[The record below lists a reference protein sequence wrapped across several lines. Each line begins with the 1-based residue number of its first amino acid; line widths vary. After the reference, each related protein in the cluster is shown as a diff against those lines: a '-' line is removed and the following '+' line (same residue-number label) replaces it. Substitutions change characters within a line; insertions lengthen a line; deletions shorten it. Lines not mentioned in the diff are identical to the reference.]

1 MRDLGASQEQMDLI
15 MEEPIRSKGV
25 KQALSSIKK
34 LAHQNFKREICGFLG
49 FDRDKKEYLV
59 QLEENIAE
67 DPSNFFLINP
77 LSFLLF
83 KDDYEMIGVFH
94 SHIKGDEK
102 ESEFDVKMSE
112 NCCQPF
118 IIYSLNT
125 KKINIYTP
133 KLLEVDVNILNRIK
147 AAS

>member
-1 MRDLGASQEQMDLI
+1 MDLI
-15 MEEPIRSKGV
+15 MEELTRTKTV
-25 KQALSSIKK
+25 KQALATIKK
-34 LAHQNFKREICGFLG
+34 LAHQNFKKEICGFLG

-59 QLEENIAE
+59 QLEKNVAE
-67 DPSNFFLINP
+67 DPANFFLINP

-94 SHIKGDEK
+94 SHVKGNEK

-118 IIYSLNT
+118 IIYSLNS

-133 KLLEVDVNILNRIK
+133 KLIEVDVNILNRIK

>member
-1 MRDLGASQEQMDLI
+1 
-15 MEEPIRSKGV
+15 MEEITRTKTA
-25 KQALSSIKK
+25 KEALTVIKK
-34 LAHQNFKREICGFLG
+34 LAHKNFKREICGFLG
-49 FDRDKKEYLV
+49 FDADKREYLV
-59 QLEENIAE
+59 QLEQNIAE

-118 IIYSLNT
+118 IIYSLNS

>member
-1 MRDLGASQEQMDLI
+1 MDLI
-15 MEEPIRSKGV
+15 MEELTRTKTAKG
-25 KQALSSIKK
+25 ALAIIKK
-34 LAHQNFKREICGFLG
+34 LAHENFKKEICGFLG
-49 FDRDKKEYLV
+49 FDKDKREYLV
-59 QLEENIAE
+59 QLEQNIAE

-83 KDDYEMIGVFH
+83 KDDYEMVGVFH

-118 IIYSLNT
+118 IIYSLNS